1 MHHKVSHFFVE
12 EGVEGLKTMSAM
24 KRVSFAFIRYF
35 ILDLVLQFIKV
46 LINSPKSFLSCL
58 GQSRSNIHSLIFYI
72 LVYQSL
78 YNKMKYQPFFILL
91 KLPNLRRHDLI
102 VLGVSLSNIFIHR
115 RSSFSLMVFCM
126 FTDASCA

>member
-72 LVYQSL
+72 LVYQS
-78 YNKMKYQPFFILL
+78 QPFFILL